1 MHGLATDRKKQANI
15 FSTFALLVSVWAVF
29 IPISRAVADDTMARV
44 AAGGITF
51 VQSQDV
57 RMLQEVLKISTKE
70 MRVRFTFLNESAK
83 DIYATVAF
91 PMPLIRATEHWNVE
105 ERLLGTFEVR
115 VNGSSVKT
123 SVVRKAV
130 IAEKD
135 VTAKLFAIGLS
146 HAQIFPQSKITQVIG
161 DLTARQKAVIEKLGG
176 NLQQFPPWNVATTM
190 IWQQT
195 FPAGKEVVV
204 EHSYAP
210 IVGAVYT
217 VPFFEGSF
225 SDSPWIPLQTETA
238 DEACLDEMT
247 RQSIRKKVRAHAKKN
262 TEQVCVTLHHV
273 EYILG
278 TGRNWK
284 GPIGEFTLRIEKE
297 TPDQIISLCFPGKPK
312 EISPTVYEFHQRDFV
327 PQDRL
332 VAYFYMVGPHVR
344 DPHDVATTRLE

>member
-1 MHGLATDRKKQANI
+1 MQDLGSDNKGRANV
-15 FSTFALLVSVWAVF
+15 ALLLVLLVGIWAVF
-29 IPISRAVADDTMARV
+29 VPISSAGADDTMARV
-44 AAGGITF
+44 AAGEITF

-57 RMLQEVLKISTKE
+57 RMLKEILQISTRE
-70 MRVRFTFLNESAK
+70 IRVRFTFLNESAR
-83 DIYATVAF
+83 DIHTTVAF
-91 PMPLIRATEHWNVE
+91 PLPLIRNTEHWNVE
-105 ERLLGTFEVR
+105 ERLVGTFKVL
-115 VNGSSVKT
+115 VNGSPVQT
-123 SVVRKAV
+123 TVVRKAI

-135 VTAKLFAIGLS
+135 VTPRLFAIGLS
-146 HAQIFPQSKITQVIG
+146 RSQIFSQSKIAEVMR
-161 DLTARQKAVIEKLGG
+161 DLTPRQKAFVKKLGG
-176 NLQQFPPWNVATTM
+176 DLDQFPPWNVAATM
-190 IWQQT
+190 IWHQT
-195 FPAGKEVVV
+195 FPAGKEIEV

-217 VPFFEGSF
+217 VPFYEGSF
-225 SDSPWIPLQTETA
+225 SDSPWMPSATETS

-247 RQSIRKKVRAHAKKN
+247 RQSIKKKVRAHATNN

-297 TPDQIISLCFPGKPK
+297 TPDQIVSLSFPGKPK

-332 VAYFYMVGPHVR
+332 VVYFYMVGPHAR
-344 DPHDVATTRLE
+344 DPHDI